1 MGSLCF
7 EGFMQ
12 KIKMVRQTV
21 AAQKVVR
28 VGDVVEVSDSEAK
41 LLFTYK
47 KAVPFR
53 EAEMKNEVLSQE
65 VAPEEVTTPTK
76 KGKKKDV

>member
-1 MGSLCF
+1 MP
-7 EGFMQ
+7 
-12 KIKMVRQTV
+12 KIKMIRQTV
-21 AAQKVVR
+21 AAQKVAR
-28 VGDVVEVSDSEAK
+28 VGDVVEVSDNEAR

-53 EAEMKNEVLSQE
+53 EAEMKNEVIINHSQE
-65 VAPEEVTTPTK
+65 VASEEVAAPIK